1 MCFIVLPR
9 SDEFKANRNHY
20 LCANF
25 ILKMRTN
32 KYYLAAFSAFFLWGF
47 FSLALKPIHAYP
59 SLDILFYRVF
69 FSVITMVLIN
79 VFFRRNVIR
88 QNWNHF
94 KSMPLKQ
101 QKSTVALT
109 LGGGV
114 FLSSNWFVYIYVM
127 NHVSVNAA
135 SLAYLICPILT
146 TVFAFFMLKEELT
159 KWQWIAV
166 GISVF
171 SCVLLS
177 FNHFKDIFYSLITA
191 ATYALYLVSQRKNS
205 DLDKFL
211 SLTIQLVFTALILLP
226 FYPTYSGP
234 IPTEPLF
241 YTCLLMIVVFFTI
254 IPLFL
259 NLYALKGI
267 NSSAVGIMIYINP
280 IINFLM
286 AIFYYHEQ
294 VSTLQLFSYFLIMI
308 SIVVFNER
316 ILFSRKSKNI
326 PTEIDGVK

>member
-1 MCFIVLPR
+1 MKL
-9 SDEFKANRNHY
+9 
-20 LCANF
+20 
-25 ILKMRTN
+25 N
-32 KYYLAAFSAFFLWGF
+32 KYYSAAFLAFFMWGF
-47 FSLALKPIHAYP
+47 FSFALKPLHNYP

-79 VFFRRNVIR
+79 VVFRRKVMR

-94 KSMPLKQ
+94 KNISFKQ
-101 QKSTVALT
+101 QRNVVLLT

-135 SLAYLICPILT
+135 SLAYLICPIVT
-146 TVFAFFMLKEELT
+146 TVFAFFMLKETLS
-159 KWQWIAV
+159 KWQWVAV
-166 GISVF
+166 SISFF
-171 SCVLLS
+171 SCILLS
-177 FNHFKDIFYSLITA
+177 FSHFQDIFYSFITA
-191 ATYALYLVSQRKNS
+191 AAYALYLVSQRKNN

-211 SLTIQLVFTALILLP
+211 GLTIQLIFTAVVLLP
-226 FYPTYSGP
+226 FYPKYSGVIP
-234 IPTEPLF
+234 IEPLF
-241 YTCLLMIVVFFTI
+241 YICMFLIVVFFTI

-280 IINFLM
+280 IINFLL
-286 AIFYYHEQ
+286 AIFFYQEQ
-294 VSTLQLFSYFLIMI
+294 VSFVQLFSYFLILI

-316 ILFSRKSKNI
+316 IFFSKKPKVI
-326 PTEIDGVK
+326 QAKIKG